1 MSLIFAGIAPH
12 SPLLLETV
20 AKTDRIYFAK
30 TLAALE
36 TLEKALYASH
46 PHVLVVC
53 GKNRTAFNAM
63 TTITGHDALAA
74 DLSAFGDFSTSLS
87 WPGATT
93 IAAKITKK
101 ARTAH
106 APIRVVGDAILAP
119 QSAIPLLLLARRM
132 PHVRILSADAD
143 ALLPLETI
151 RLCGAVMHDVFQETN
166 TRVALLIAGDTAGHL
181 SKAAPGG
188 FHKNAEVYDTMLRKF
203 LERGKPNHVYTVPQ
217 DIIENAEPAIHTP
230 LLLGLAALGHMPYR
244 FEEYMY
250 EFPFGIGA
258 LTGEFHLQ

>member
-1 MSLIFAGIAPH
+1 MSLVFAGIAPH

-20 AKTDRIYFAK
+20 AKTDHAYLAK

-36 TLEKALYASH
+36 TLEKSLYASH
-46 PHVLVVC
+46 PQVLVVC
-53 GKNRTAFNAM
+53 GKNTTAFDGM
-63 TTITGHDALAA
+63 MTITGHDAIAA

-93 IAAKITKK
+93 IAAKINDK
-101 ARTAH
+101 ARIAH
-106 APIRVVGDAILAP
+106 APIRVVGDITLAP

-132 PHVRILSADAD
+132 PRLHILSADPD
-143 ALLPLETI
+143 NMDPETI
-151 RLCGAVMHDVFQETN
+151 TQCGKVMHDVCQETN
-166 TRVALLIAGDTAGHL
+166 VRVALLIVGDTAGHL

-188 FHKNAEVYDTMLRKF
+188 FHKNAEVYDTMLRESIETGNPLRVQATPKDV
-203 LERGKPNHVYTVPQ
+203 LENV
-217 DIIENAEPAIHTP
+217 EPAIHTP
-230 LLLGLAALGHMPYR
+230 LLLGLAALGNMPYR